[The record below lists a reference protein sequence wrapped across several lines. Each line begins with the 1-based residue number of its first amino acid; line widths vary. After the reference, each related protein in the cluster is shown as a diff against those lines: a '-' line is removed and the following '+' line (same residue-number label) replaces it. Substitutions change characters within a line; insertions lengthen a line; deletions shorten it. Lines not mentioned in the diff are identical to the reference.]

1 VNKEISAMYK
11 HILIP
16 TDGSALARAAVIE
29 GVKLA
34 RTLGARVTGFYAA
47 PPATPLEYKGMF
59 PVGYRDPAERA
70 RIIERAARKHL
81 EVIEK
86 AARSADVPCR
96 VEHVTDDYPAE
107 AIVAAARRNKCDL
120 IFMPTHGRRGFKN
133 SMLGTQT
140 QKVLSL
146 ARVPVL
152 VHR

>member
-1 VNKEISAMYK
+1 MYK

-16 TDGSALARAAVIE
+16 TDGSAMSRAAAIA

-34 RTLGARVTGFYAA
+34 RTLGARVTGFHAA
-47 PPATPLEYKGMF
+47 PPATPVEYKGMF

-70 RIIERAARKHL
+70 RVIEKAARKHL

-86 AARSADVPCR
+86 AANAARVRCK
-96 VEHVTDDYPAE
+96 VEHVTNDYPAE
-107 AIVAAARRNKCDL
+107 AIVAAARRNNCDL
-120 IFMPTHGRRGFKN
+120 IFMPTHGRKGFKN

-146 ARVPVL
+146 AKVPVL

>member
-1 VNKEISAMYK
+1 MYK

-16 TDGSALARAAVIE
+16 TDGSALSRSAAIA

-34 RTLGARVTGFYAA
+34 KSMGARVTGFYAA
-47 PPATPLEYKGMF
+47 PPAMPVEYKGMF
-59 PVGYRDPAERA
+59 PVSYRDPAERS

-86 AARSADVPCR
+86 AARSGRVRCK

-107 AIVAAARRNKCDL
+107 AIVAAARRNRCDL
-120 IFMPTHGRRGFKN
+120 IFMPTHGRHGFKN

-146 ARVPVL
+146 AKVPVL

>member
-1 VNKEISAMYK
+1 MYK

-16 TDGSALARAAVIE
+16 TDGSALSRAAAGA

-34 RTLGARVTGFYAA
+34 KEMGARVTGFHAA
-47 PPATPLEYKGMF
+47 PPATPVEYKGMF

-70 RIIERAARKHL
+70 RVIERTARKHL

-86 AARSADVPCR
+86 AARAAGVRCK

-107 AIVAAARRNKCDL
+107 AIVAAARRNGCDL
-120 IFMPTHGRRGFKN
+120 IFMPTHGRRGFRN

-146 ARVPVL
+146 AKVPVL

>member
-1 VNKEISAMYK
+1 MYK

-16 TDGSALARAAVIE
+16 TDGSALARAAALA

-34 RTLGARVTGFYAA
+34 KKLGARVTGFHAA
-47 PPATPLEYKGMF
+47 PPATPVEYQGML

-70 RIIERAARKHL
+70 RIIERTARKHL

-86 AARSADVPCR
+86 AAHSAGVRCK
-96 VEHVTDDYPAE
+96 VEHVTDDYPAQ
-107 AIVAAARRNKCDL
+107 AIVAAARRNNCDL
-120 IFMPTHGRRGFKN
+120 IFMPTHGRRGFRN

-140 QKVLSL
+140 QKVLTL
-146 ARVPVL
+146 AKVPVL

>member
-1 VNKEISAMYK
+1 MYK

-16 TDGSALARAAVIE
+16 TDGSALSRAAAIA
-29 GVKLA
+29 GMKLA
-34 RTLGARVTGFYAA
+34 KGMGARVTGFYAA
-47 PPATPLEYKGMF
+47 PPATPVEYKGMF

-70 RIIERAARKHL
+70 RIIERTARKHL
-81 EVIEK
+81 EIIEK
-86 AARSADVPCR
+86 AARAARVRCK

-107 AIVAAARRNKCDL
+107 AIVAAARRNGCDL

-140 QKVLSL
+140 QKVLML
-146 ARVPVL
+146 AKVPVL